1 MAYYVRGHVP
11 RVPHQIAPMGV
22 TNGVLVFQRSM
33 DAVVDSES
41 LADTYPYLDNVTV
54 GGRTQAEHDANVQ
67 CLLNALVKRNM
78 TLNESKTISSVPEIS
93 ILGYRVGYGTMKPDL
108 ERAKPLRQISPPATR
123 KALRVL
129 CEMDSSFLR

>member
-41 LADTYPYLDNVTV
+41 LADTYPYLDNVTEAALK
-54 GGRTQAEHDANVQ
+54 AEHDENVQ
-67 CLLNALVKRNM
+67 RLLDALARRN
-78 TLNESKTISSVPEIS
+78 KTVSSVPEIS
-93 ILGYRVGYGTMKPDL
+93 ILGYRVGYGTMKPDP
-108 ERAKPLRQISPPATR
+108 KG
-123 KALRVL
+123 
-129 CEMDSSFLR
+129 

>member
-1 MAYYVRGHVP
+1 
-11 RVPHQIAPMGV
+11 
-22 TNGVLVFQRSM
+22 M
-33 DAVVDSES
+33 DAIVDSES
-41 LADTYPYLDNVTV
+41 LADTNPYLDNVTV